1 MQNVK
6 VSQNLLNSLEF
17 NTLLT
22 LEQAEWY
29 TQNEGFIPLPRKTD
43 RKNIYV
49 IFTNRLSDIFITLVK
64 KKIKKYRISEFIVG
78 DEYTENYIIVLELEN
93 AMLNKHYIFDP
104 FLEANKII
112 KTQLNSE
119 GLKSIFK
126 KYGPNSYFTF
136 IKH

>member
-29 TQNEGFIPLPRKTD
+29 TQNEGFIPLPRKAD
-43 RKNIYV
+43 RKKIYV
-49 IFTNRLSDIFITLVK
+49 IFTNKLSDIFITLVK

-78 DEYTENYIIVLELEN
+78 DEYTKNYIIVLELEN
-93 AMLNKHYIFDP
+93 SMSSKSYLFHP

-112 KTQLNSE
+112 KVKSNFE
-119 GLKSIFK
+119 KLKSIFK
-126 KYGPNSYFTF
+126 K
-136 IKH
+136 

>member
-6 VSQNLLNSLEF
+6 VSENLLDSLEF

-93 AMLNKHYIFDP
+93 SMSSKRYLFDP
-104 FLEANKII
+104 FLEANNII
-112 KTQLNSE
+112 NTKNNFE

-126 KYGPNSYFTF
+126 EYGPNSYFTF
-136 IKH
+136 IKY

>member
-29 TQNEGFIPLPRKTD
+29 TQNEGFIPIPRKTD
-43 RKNIYV
+43 KKNLYV
-49 IFTNRLSDIFITLVK
+49 IFTNKLSPILIKLLK

-78 DEYTENYIIVLELEN
+78 DEYTENYIIVLELEKS
-93 AMLNKHYIFDP
+93 MSSKCYFFHP
-104 FLEANKII
+104 FVEANKII
-112 KTQLNSE
+112 KTQLNFE
-119 GLKSIFK
+119 GLKYFFK

>member
-6 VSQNLLNSLEF
+6 VSQNLLDSLEF

-29 TQNEGFIPLPRKTD
+29 TQNEGFIPLPRKSD
-43 RKNIYV
+43 KKNLYV
-49 IFTNRLSDIFITLVK
+49 IFTNKLSNIFITLVK

-93 AMLNKHYIFDP
+93 SMSSKHYLFHP
-104 FLEANKII
+104 FVEANKII
-112 KTQLNSE
+112 KSKHNFE
-119 GLKSIFK
+119 WFKSIFK
-126 KYGPNSYFTF
+126 EYGHHFNFTF

>member
-29 TQNEGFIPLPRKTD
+29 TQNEGFIPLPRKAD
-43 RKNIYV
+43 RKKIYV
-49 IFTNRLSDIFITLVK
+49 IFTNKLSDIFITLVK

-78 DEYTENYIIVLELEN
+78 DEYTENYIIVIELEN
-93 AMLNKHYIFDP
+93 SMSSKRYLFHP

-112 KTQLNSE
+112 KVKRNFE
-119 GLKSIFK
+119 RLKSIFK
-126 KYGPNSYFTF
+126 K
-136 IKH
+136 

>member
-78 DEYTENYIIVLELEN
+78 DKYTENYIIVLELEKS
-93 AMLNKHYIFDP
+93 MSSKCYFFHP
-104 FLEANKII
+104 FVEANKII
-112 KTQLNSE
+112 QTQLNFE
-119 GLKSIFK
+119 GLKSFFK
-126 KYGPNSYFTF
+126 EYGHHFNYTF

>member
-29 TQNEGFIPLPRKTD
+29 TQNEGFIPLPRKAD
-43 RKNIYV
+43 RKKIYV
-49 IFTNRLSDIFITLVK
+49 IFNNKLSPTLIKLLK

-93 AMLNKHYIFDP
+93 SMSSKCYFFHPL
-104 FLEANKII
+104 LEANKII
-112 KTQLNSE
+112 NTKNNFE
-119 GLKSIFK
+119 WFKSIFK

>member
-29 TQNEGFIPLPRKTD
+29 TQNEGFIPLPRKAD
-43 RKNIYV
+43 RKKIYV
-49 IFTNRLSDIFITLVK
+49 IFTNKLSDIFITLVK

-93 AMLNKHYIFDP
+93 SMSSKRYLFDP

-112 KTQLNSE
+112 KVKRNFE
-119 GLKSIFK
+119 RLKSIFK
-126 KYGPNSYFTF
+126 K
-136 IKH
+136 